1 MSTAPFLVLVSE
13 VLPVQR
19 RDFYMNDATL
29 LNPNNAN
36 PLIDGEWLQLGSTY
50 KIDRGTGNQAKP
62 AWQVFAE
69 RGRYDTQAIGKTT
82 LLFAGAYEAETTVC
96 DTTGLAVGDGLIVK
110 DVTVGGL
117 TKRGL
122 AAVPVGVRDLD
133 RRRIRGTE
141 IAVRDVAESGI
152 ARGVVLCPRDQ
163 PL

>member
-1 MSTAPFLVLVSE
+1 MSTAPFLTLISE

-36 PLIDGEWLQLGSTY
+36 PLIDGEWLQLNSSY

-96 DTTGLAVGDGLIVK
+96 DTTGLAVGDGLIVA

-117 TKRGL
+117 TRRGL
-122 AAVPVGVRDLD
+122 KAVPVGAGTYQVFAWVTRLPGGGKVRYQVPAAGLLTP
-133 RRRIRGTE
+133 R
-141 IAVRDVAESGI
+141 
-152 ARGVVLCPRDQ
+152 VVP
-163 PL
+163 